1 MSPSPSRPV
10 SYSLIGPPPTNCPLA
25 PPLAIIDA
33 FGAALGT
40 SPAWALGFIAEGRR
54 DVLHI
59 VDSLH
64 GRTGPH
70 GLYRK
75 VLWLTQP
82 GYSQKVTLSGHSLSN
97 SDRLWFQF
105 GGDDP
110 TTTPILDP
118 VHPGVPGSGDLSGSP
133 QNRYANFPSYLF
145 IPSADCY
152 VLEAR
157 WPGGSYSIS
166 FAAGG

>member
-1 MSPSPSRPV
+1 M
-10 SYSLIGPPPTNCPLA
+10 
-25 PPLAIIDA
+25 IIDA
-33 FGAALGT
+33 FGPALGT
-40 SPAWALGFIAEGRR
+40 SPAWALGFMAEGSR

-59 VDSLH
+59 IDSLH

-82 GYSQKVTLSGHSLSN
+82 GYAQKVTLSGHSLSN
-97 SDRLWFQF
+97 NDPLWFQF
-105 GGDDP
+105 GSDDP
-110 TTTPILDP
+110 TTTPVLDP
-118 VHPGVPGSGDLSGSP
+118 AHPGVPGSGDPMGSP

-145 IPSADCY
+145 VPGADCY

-157 WPGGSYSIS
+157 WPGGNYSVS